1 MRILCTNQALDRR
14 GGTESYLET
23 VAPELRALGHTVELF
38 CLRGGPVA
46 ERLRARGF
54 VVHDDVG
61 ALSGDYDAIHAHHA
75 SAALA
80 VRTRYPD
87 VPLVF
92 VAHSWFLAIEVP
104 PAEIAPGA
112 LVGLNDAVV
121 DRLRATLAGETV
133 PVHRLTQPVTIRT
146 DDTRVDIR
154 HRPRRALALSRH
166 LGTRLEPLR
175 AACAA
180 LDIELEQL
188 GGTGRD
194 VEDPDTAIRSA
205 DLVLGSGRAILEAMA
220 LARAAC
226 VFDERGGAAWV
237 TNETYPTLEAVGFTT
252 DVGDSA
258 DVDLSALLA
267 GYDRSF
273 GVAGRDLAVRHHA
286 APQHAAALVALYRE
300 AAPRWDPAPP
310 DELRR
315 LAELTQT
322 VFDLEHSLGIE
333 RWERVR
339 GEQRLRVLQ
348 DELDAVWG
356 SASWRLTRPLRSL
369 RRSPALPPDRTPD

>member
-1 MRILCTNQALDRR
+1 VRILCTNQALDRR

-23 VAPELRALGHTVELF
+23 IAPELRALGHTVELF

-46 ERLRARGF
+46 DRLRARGF
-54 VVHDDVG
+54 AVHEEAG
-61 ALSGDYDAIHAHHA
+61 TLAADYDAIHAHHA

-80 VRTRYPD
+80 VRARFPD

-92 VAHSWFLAIEVP
+92 VAHSWFLELEIP

-121 DRLRATLAGETV
+121 ERLRATLAGETV

-146 DDTRVDIR
+146 DDTRVDVR

-175 AACAA
+175 AACAG
-180 LDIELEQL
+180 LGIELEQL
-188 GGTGRD
+188 GGVGRD
-194 VEDPDTAIRSA
+194 VEDPETAIRNA

-237 TNETYPTLEAVGFTT
+237 TDATYPALEAVGFTARLGS
-252 DVGDSA
+252 GD
-258 DVDLSALLA
+258 DVDLPALLA
-267 GYDRSF
+267 DYQRSY
-273 GVAGRDLAVRHHA
+273 GVTARDLAVRNHA
-286 APQHAAALVALYRE
+286 APQHAAALVALYRD
-300 AAPRWDPAPP
+300 AAPRWSPAPP
-310 DELRR
+310 ASLDR
-315 LAELTQT
+315 LAELTQE
-322 VFDLEHSLGIE
+322 VFDLQHSLGID

-339 GEQRLRVLQ
+339 TEHRLRVLQ
-348 DELDAVWG
+348 DELDAIWN

-369 RRSPALPPDRTPD
+369 RRPPAVHPDRAPD